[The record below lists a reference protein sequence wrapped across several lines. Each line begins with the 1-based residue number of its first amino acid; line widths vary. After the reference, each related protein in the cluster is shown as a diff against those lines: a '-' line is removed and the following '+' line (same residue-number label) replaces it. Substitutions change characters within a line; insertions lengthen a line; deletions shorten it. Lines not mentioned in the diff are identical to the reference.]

1 MSRLVR
7 AIKHG
12 NVNEVRNAL
21 AEGADPNAVCPKRL
35 LSPLFA
41 AAIKNEPE
49 CLQLL
54 IEAKANVNER
64 VEDEGYTAL
73 LVVPNL
79 NGFMGLHNESGNE
92 RALECIKILLNA
104 GCDMCAVDG
113 YGNNVL
119 HSAAAA
125 KHADVLEYITS
136 HDASKKLLVCKNDWG
151 YTPLDC
157 CTQGDEQSMCAL
169 LDAGA
174 RTTLRSWS
182 RTIILEKNRYA
193 CKQAA
198 ATLYGIL
205 YKRKR
210 IGRDMSGLIMQTLWK
225 HHRYNDAWG
234 EERPTKK

>member
-7 AIKHG
+7 AIKRG

-54 IEAKANVNER
+54 IEAKANVNEEI
-64 VEDEGYTAL
+64 EDESYTAL
-73 LVVPNL
+73 LLVPNL
-79 NGFMGLHNESGNE
+79 NGFMSLYKESGNKHT
-92 RALECIKILLNA
+92 LECIKILLNA
-104 GCDMCAVDG
+104 GCDMFAVDG

-119 HSAAAA
+119 HSAAAT

-157 CTQGDEQSMCAL
+157 CAQRDERSMRIL

-174 RTTLRSWS
+174 RVGEAPPGRAA
-182 RTIILEKNRYA
+182 ILLDNRNI

-210 IGRDMSGLIMQTLWK
+210 IGRDMSNYITQTLWK